1 MARDNL
7 PDGSPTTIGL
17 ERFAAAWV
25 ERWLANG
32 GSVAVG
38 ADGKASFFAVAS
50 ASDVP
55 GYQPPRADGPEQLRL
70 DRIRFD
76 DTLLCG
82 RTRELM
88 DFLDAVTGAR
98 EAVKEY
104 VRRFP
109 SHAYSDGRR
118 DVA

>member
-1 MARDNL
+1 MASDNL
-7 PDGSPTTIGL
+7 PEDSRSTIGL

-32 GSVAVG
+32 GSVAVD
-38 ADGKASFFAVAS
+38 AEGKAWFFAVDS

-55 GYQPPRADGPEQLRL
+55 GYEAPPADWPDALRQ
-70 DRIRFD
+70 DRMAFD
-76 DTLLCG
+76 NHMHCG

-88 DFLDAVTGAR
+88 DLLDAVTDSRTAI
-98 EAVKEY
+98 KDH